1 MSCAGSSDNAAE
13 PAAAESAAAEAPASS
28 GEGLVQPFS
37 VSDEFWALFMETLM
51 ESDQATSD
59 ETPEVLAN
67 LCEEKVSS
75 DAINRNAEKLVA
87 DGEGTLEEWI
97 SILITGRRR
106 GVLVGRV
113 ESTQVLQATAR
124 WSREFSAM
132 HYLDSSEPS
141 LRSC

>member
-28 GEGLVQPFS
+28 GEGLVQPSS

-67 LCEEKVSS
+67 LCEEKVST

-87 DGEGTLEEWI
+87 DGEGTLEKWI

-106 GVLVGRV
+106 GVLVCWAGRV
-113 ESTQVLQATAR
+113 RTSVAGHGTLV
-124 WSREFSAM
+124 S
-132 HYLDSSEPS
+132 
-141 LRSC
+141 

>member
-1 MSCAGSSDNAAE
+1 
-13 PAAAESAAAEAPASS
+13 
-28 GEGLVQPFS
+28 
-37 VSDEFWALFMETLM
+37 M

-67 LCEEKVSS
+67 LCEEKVST